1 MARTLLSPCLWALGI
16 ALLGSGLDGGPQA
29 GPGSG
34 SRASPEV
41 SANPFN
47 GPGGVYAKI
56 PARDEFGRDQ
66 LAMFRAWNPDPLG
79 NHEA

>member
-1 MARTLLSPCLWALGI
+1 MARTLLLCLWVLGI
-16 ALLGSGLDGGPQA
+16 ALLGSSLGGGPQA

-34 SRASPEV
+34 SPASPDV